1 MSFFNLLTKSQV
13 TFKMDREFPG
23 HIDYSVNT
31 KDGKL
36 LIIGDNRVYE
46 LQFLTNALCDKAAM
60 KEMPR

>member
-46 LQFLTNALCDKAAM
+46 L
-60 KEMPR
+60 